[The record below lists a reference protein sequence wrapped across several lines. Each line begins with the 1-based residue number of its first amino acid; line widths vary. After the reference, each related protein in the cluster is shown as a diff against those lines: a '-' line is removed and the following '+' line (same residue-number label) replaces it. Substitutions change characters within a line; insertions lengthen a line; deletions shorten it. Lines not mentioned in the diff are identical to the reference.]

1 MNWQS
6 TLSFNENIKMT
17 IDWYKAYYMNKD
29 SKKMRIFSENQIL
42 QFMNLIK
49 KRSKK

>member
-17 IDWYKAYYMNKD
+17 INWYRAYYTNKD
-29 SKKMRIFSENQIL
+29 PRKIEIILKESKNVNVDQDF
-42 QFMNLIK
+42 
-49 KRSKK
+49 